1 MRVSPSLALA
11 LVLAAG
17 TSFPAAADSTA
28 TVLEASVLHDGP
40 AARFRRLGVVER
52 DRQATVKTCS
62 KSGRWCQI
70 EAGDKQGWVM
80 SSHLRIA
87 DRPSAPAERPQSGR
101 SAEKPPSAPPVEAKT
116 DAPPSVIVE
125 TEKAGKSDKLAA
137 PGRPVVIV
145 IKSADGKVSSTMTV
159 AAGSNVVVT
168 ASGRSRCELKAAV
181 NP

>member
-1 MRVSPSLALA
+1 MRVLPSLALA
-11 LVLAAG
+11 LTLATG
-17 TSFPAAADSTA
+17 TSLPAAADSTA

-40 AARFRRLGVVER
+40 AARFRRLGVIER
-52 DRQATVKTCS
+52 NQQATVKTCN

-80 SSHLRIA
+80 SSHLKITDTA
-87 DRPSAPAERPQSGR
+87 SAPAEKPQNGR
-101 SAEKPPSAPPVEAKT
+101 SAEKPPTSSPVEAKT
-116 DAPPSVIVE
+116 EAPPSVLVE

-137 PGRPVVIV
+137 PGKPVIIV
-145 IKSADGKVSSTMTV
+145 IRSADGKVSSTMTV

>member
-1 MRVSPSLALA
+1 MRVLPSLALA
-11 LVLAAG
+11 LTLAAG
-17 TSFPAAADSTA
+17 TSLPAAAGSTA
-28 TVLEASVLHDGP
+28 TVVEASVLHDGP
-40 AARFRRLGVVER
+40 AARFRRLGVIER
-52 DRQATVKTCS
+52 DRQATVKTCN

-70 EAGDKQGWVM
+70 EAGEKQGWVM
-80 SSHLRIA
+80 SIRLKIIDTASPPA
-87 DRPSAPAERPQSGR
+87 DKPRSSR
-101 SAEKPPSAPPVEAKT
+101 SADKTQIAPPAEAKT
-116 DAPPSVIVE
+116 EPPPSVIVE
-125 TEKAGKSDKLAA
+125 TEKAGKSDKLNV

>member
-1 MRVSPSLALA
+1 MRVLPSLALA
-11 LVLAAG
+11 LTLAAG
-17 TSFPAAADSTA
+17 ASLPAAAESTA

-40 AARFRRLGVVER
+40 AARFRRLGVIER
-52 DRQATVKTCS
+52 DQQATVKTCN

-80 SSHLRIA
+80 SSHLKITDTA
-87 DRPSAPAERPQSGR
+87 SAPPEKPQTSKP
-101 SAEKPPSAPPVEAKT
+101 AEKPQSAPPAEAKT
-116 DAPPSVIVE
+116 EPPPSIVVE
-125 TEKAGKSDKLAA
+125 TEKAGKSDKLAV
-137 PGRPVVIV
+137 PGKPVVIV